1 MKPTSFSSVHRRA
14 STSSRS
20 FSPSAARMAA
30 KFSSAAA
37 ATACTSCQSSAS
49 SASAC
54 TALNISGKRHSPESD
69 TSLRISSCRAISS
82 MAALYCLASSIFG
95 VMTVSGAS
103 TFTMVRFSSALPRA
117 ILAVH
122 QLFQLI
128 LQKGIPARHPRR
140 IFKIARIHAFYL
152 HRDVAPHA
160 VSALRGPYPVM
171 LKTMR
176 RSRLSLCFRL
186 IPSPIDRFYYTYFSG
201 NVQPAAGCF

>member
-1 MKPTSFSSVHRRA
+1 MAASVRMRASSMSRPSRSSFRRAYSLSVYFCTRAALVCSMKPTSFSSVHRRA

-117 ILAVH
+117 ILPFTSFSAY
-122 QLFQLI
+122 
-128 LQKGIPARHPRR
+128 PPERNTRAASARN
-140 IFKIARIHAFYL
+140 IQN
-152 HRDVAPHA
+152 
-160 VSALRGPYPVM
+160 SAN
-171 LKTMR
+171 
-176 RSRLSLCFRL
+176 SRFLS
-186 IPSPIDRFYYTYFSG
+186 PP
-201 NVQPAAGCF
+201 